1 MVIFPHTHSKYRS
14 LESRINWQ
22 NDRTNT
28 EQLERRLPLLHYC
41 ISHRKLLF
49 FLFFLNRHPSDR
61 DPRRPACSSCRERG
75 GGGDSAVLPRTEPGL
90 SIPDVLCS
98 LLGDSHW
105 VLVQDLLSLVGNCI
119 KKKKKKNPTYT
130 GTHVKMRESNNPT
143 ERKCRCS
150 HKIFYV

>member
-14 LESRINWQ
+14 LESRIDWQ

-49 FLFFLNRHPSDR
+49 LLFFFHCHPSDP
-61 DPRRPACSSCRERG
+61 DPRRPAYPSCRDRG
-75 GGGDSAVLPRTEPGL
+75 GRRPLSCPSANRAGFVTSQGPLQSFGGQSL
-90 SIPDVLCS
+90 SISPGSS
-98 LLGDSHW
+98 LSGWQLY
-105 VLVQDLLSLVGNCI
+105 Q
-119 KKKKKKNPTYT
+119 KKKNKTTYT